1 MIFRLRPR
9 PVPGAPAV
17 SAAMLKADGK
27 YQFHYCAPVLTSRR
41 RPPAKGLSAQPVSI
55 GFCQPYVQVVK
66 WLYRDS
72 A

>member
-1 MIFRLRPR
+1 
-9 PVPGAPAV
+9 
-17 SAAMLKADGK
+17 MLKATANNN
-27 YQFHYCAPVLTSRR
+27 FITVLPFFVRR
-41 RPPAKGLSAQPVSI
+41 RPPANGLSARPVSI